1 MSLNLDYGL
10 GVLRHLEVSVTA
22 EGKLE
27 NVHLEWSL
35 SGPNGRATRIFR
47 QRILRVGRE
56 DQSSQSTRPDSNTQD
71 RPSSAR
77 QVSTCGFVNS
87 KKFKGIVL
95 IVHYIFHWW
104 LQ

>member
-47 QRILRVGRE
+47 HRILRVGCE
-56 DQSSQSTRPDSNTQD
+56 DQSSQSTSLDSNTQD
-71 RPSSAR
+71 RPSSC
-77 QVSTCGFVNS
+77 VYVWFC
-87 KKFKGIVL
+87 
-95 IVHYIFHWW
+95 
-104 LQ
+104 